1 MKPRAFAYFA
11 PETLDEALELLAQ
24 HGAAAKV
31 LAGGQSL
38 VPLMNMREVSPEVLV
53 DINPVAGLS
62 YLRQD
67 GSMLALGAMLRQRLL
82 ATSQIVSALCPPL
95 AATANMVGFPAVRS
109 RGTLGGS
116 LAHAEPG
123 AQLPLLMTLLDA
135 TMTLARRN
143 SRRTVAAADFFTGAY
158 STALAPD
165 ELLIQLHVPQGEPM
179 AGFAMTEYRRGY
191 GGPPLL
197 AAAALL
203 DLEDNGSIMSARLG
217 LAGADDVPLRLDAE
231 AAPLIGNAPT
241 EAAFREVA
249 ARAAAHVRLG
259 DPVHADVALR
269 QRIAGALVAQALA
282 ESYARGSARRQAQD
296 ARQGH

>member
-38 VPLMNMREVSPEVLV
+38 VPLMNMRAVSPEVLV
-53 DINPVAGLS
+53 DINPVVGLS

-67 GSMLALGAMLRQRLL
+67 GSMLMLGAMLRQRLL

-95 AATANMVGFPAVRS
+95 AATANMVGFPAIRS

-135 TMTLARRN
+135 EMALARRYG
-143 SRRTVAAADFFTGAY
+143 RRTIAAANFFKGAY

-165 ELLIQLHVPQGEPM
+165 ELLVQLHISQVEPL

-203 DLEDNGSIMSARLG
+203 DLDDAGSITSARLG

-231 AAPLIGNAPT
+231 VGQLIGTAPAD
-241 EAAFREVA
+241 AAFREVA
-249 ARAAAHVRLG
+249 ERAAARVRRG

-269 QRIAGALVAQALA
+269 RRIASALVAQALA
-282 ESYARGSARRQAQD
+282 ESYARGRAQRQAQD
-296 ARQGH
+296 TQAGH